1 VVCGA
6 VCRHKRLTVWTK
18 GCAVHDRCL
27 DSFPPS
33 KLPAYPFVFC
43 FILFSCAGG
52 CTAATLE
59 KDGQKADSTQ
69 RSSQAV
75 PHPSTN
81 RALCC
86 LTSEVK
92 RDPVHS
98 TRYGRQ
104 RNVKISTRPLL
115 GIVQSCGDM
124 GACATTRLQAHVVS
138 VVLAAAADQKWLAK
152 YVSLLYS
159 HWCFVCAAY
168 SAARPRG
175 STLCVVC
182 NIGFA
187 YGAVLWHATF
197 DELCDLGVDSKGQNR
212 LEHCHLRK
220 GNYESFSCTPF
231 YKMHFL
237 RRNAPREAR
246 TPDLE
251 VNSLTL

>member
-1 VVCGA
+1 MRRRMHS
-6 VCRHKRLTVWTK
+6 RHFRKRW
-18 GCAVHDRCL
+18 A
-27 DSFPPS
+27 
-33 KLPAYPFVFC
+33 
-43 FILFSCAGG
+43 
-52 CTAATLE
+52 
-59 KDGQKADSTQ
+59 KADSTQ

-115 GIVQSCGDM
+115 GIVQSCEDM

-138 VVLAAAADQKWLAK
+138 VVLAAAADQKWFAK

-197 DELCDLGVDSKGQNR
+197 DEVCDLGVDSKGQNR

-220 GNYESFSCTPF
+220 GNY
-231 YKMHFL
+231 
-237 RRNAPREAR
+237 
-246 TPDLE
+246 
-251 VNSLTL
+251 